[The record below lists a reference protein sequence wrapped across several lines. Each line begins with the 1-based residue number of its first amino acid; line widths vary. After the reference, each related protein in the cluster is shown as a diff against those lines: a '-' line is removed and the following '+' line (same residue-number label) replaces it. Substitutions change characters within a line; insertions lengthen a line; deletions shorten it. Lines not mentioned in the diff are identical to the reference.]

1 MSWYEQHVMNRIIE
15 RVLGTRDIENAR
27 RQVLASA
34 EGAVLEVGLGTG
46 LNLLAYPPAV
56 RALTTVTRDAAL
68 HPLAVQR
75 AGERGISI
83 QHLQGNA
90 DHLPCADKSA
100 DTVVSTFLFCSISGA
115 EAVAR
120 EYARV
125 LRPEGRLLVLEHV
138 RAENRVQR
146 IAQRIMD
153 LPSRA
158 VLCGCSLVR
167 DSPAI
172 LRQAGFRFE
181 ALEYVQ
187 LPTLPWTHSYL
198 ARGVARLS

>member
-15 RVLGTRDIENAR
+15 RVLGTQEVERVR
-27 RQVLASA
+27 RQVLAPVQGEA
-34 EGAVLEVGLGTG
+34 LEVGLGTG
-46 LNLLAYPPAV
+46 LNLLAYPPTL
-56 RALTTVTRDAAL
+56 RALTAVTRDAEL
-68 HPLAVQR
+68 HPRAVRR

-83 QHLQGNA
+83 RHVQGHA
-90 DHLPCADKSA
+90 DQLPCADQTV
-100 DTVVSTFLFCSISGA
+100 DTVVSTFLFCSISRA

-125 LRPEGRLLVLEHV
+125 LRPDGRLVFLEHV
-138 RAENRVQR
+138 RAESRGQRLVQR
-146 IAQRIMD
+146 LMD

-167 DSPAI
+167 DTPAI
-172 LRQAGFRFE
+172 LRAAGFRFE
-181 ALEYVQ
+181 SLECFQ
-187 LPTLPWTHSYL
+187 LPALPWTHRYL